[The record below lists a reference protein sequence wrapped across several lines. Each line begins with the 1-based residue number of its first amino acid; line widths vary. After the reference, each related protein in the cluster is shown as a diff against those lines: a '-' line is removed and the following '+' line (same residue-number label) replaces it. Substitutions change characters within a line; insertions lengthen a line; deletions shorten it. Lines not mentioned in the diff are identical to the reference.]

1 MEKDIKSLIKDKG
14 FRSSMAF
21 ASESGVSYTTLVS
34 AISSVDKLVNTSHQ
48 NFRAIA
54 NTLGMTCDELWDWLH
69 SDN

>member
-1 MEKDIKSLIKDKG
+1 MEKDVRVLISEKG
-14 FRSSMAF
+14 FPSMLSFSKA
-21 ASESGVSYTTLVS
+21 AGINNMTLRHAIESPKGLG
-34 AISSVDKLVNTSHQ
+34 NTSHQ